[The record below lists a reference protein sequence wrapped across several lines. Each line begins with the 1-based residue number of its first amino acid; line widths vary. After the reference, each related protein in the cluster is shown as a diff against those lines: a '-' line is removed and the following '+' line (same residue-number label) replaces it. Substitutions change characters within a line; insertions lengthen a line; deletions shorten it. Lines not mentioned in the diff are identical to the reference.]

1 MKRIC
6 IQITNSQYDLLKQKA
21 GDGVSIALL
30 IRQAIDQ
37 AYKLQKDN
45 NQ

>member
-6 IQITNSQYDLLKQKA
+6 IQITGEQYDLLKQKA
-21 GDGVSIALL
+21 GNGISIALL

-37 AYKLQKDN
+37 IHKPQKGN

>member
-6 IQITNSQYDLLKQKA
+6 IQITNDQYNLLKQKA
-21 GDGVSIALL
+21 GNGVSVALL

-37 AYKLQKDN
+37 TYKLQKDI

>member
-6 IQITNSQYDLLKQKA
+6 IQITGDQYDLLKHKA
-21 GDGVSIALL
+21 GNGISIALL

-37 AYKLQKDN
+37 AYKPKKEN

>member
-6 IQITNSQYDLLKQKA
+6 IQITSDQYNLLKQKA
-21 GDGVSIALL
+21 GNGISVALL

-37 AYKLQKDN
+37 AYKPQKDN